1 MFQQGQVFRVR
12 TRGSNESQR
21 WAYRYRVGGRGS
33 KRVQRGGFKSEQAAI
48 EALERALE
56 RLQRERGLVE
66 APPLRELVDVYLA
79 QHDGE
84 PETVEKLRW
93 LLGKAVGTFGHRRIS
108 HLRPA
113 EIAAWRMTIPAG
125 HRFEATQALRQVLAR
140 AVSWG
145 LIDVNPAKQGIDNP
159 QRRRTEKWP
168 FESWDELEALATEL
182 GPRYGPLVLFAA
194 ATGLRPGE
202 WIALEHR
209 DIDRE
214 AGVLYV
220 RRAYRNG
227 RIKWPK
233 TEASVR
239 AVPLQ
244 TIALAALERLPANGR
259 SPLVFPSPNG
269 GHFDLH
275 NFRNRYW
282 KPAQL
287 AAGITPLRRVY
298 DLRHTFATFALRAGI
313 STFDLSPYM
322 GTSLGMIDRH
332 YGHLARDGRQAAGH
346 VHRRRVQRPR
356 GGRSVDAER
365 AQGERHCGL
374 SRRNREPLG
383 GLEPPTPLCSLASS
397 LIGGNDGVAARQ
409 GH

>member
-1 MFQQGQVFRVR
+1 MFQQGQVFRLR
-12 TRGSNESQR
+12 TRASEGSPR

-33 KRVQRGGFKSEQAAI
+33 KRVQRGGFKSEQAAT

-56 RLQRERGLVE
+56 RLRRERGLIE
-66 APPLRELVDVYLA
+66 APPLRELVEIYLA

-93 LLGKAVGTFGHRRIS
+93 LLAKAVDPFGHRRIS
-108 HLRPA
+108 QLRPA

-140 AVSWG
+140 AVSWR
-145 LIDVNPAKQGIDNP
+145 LIDMNPAKQGVDNP
-159 QRRRTEKWP
+159 QRRRTEKRP
-168 FESWDELEALATEL
+168 FESWAELDALATEL

-214 AGVLYV
+214 ARVVYV

-227 RIKWPK
+227 RVKVPK
-233 TEASVR
+233 TEASIR

-244 TIALAALERLPANGR
+244 AVALAALERLPMNER
-259 SPLVFPSPNG
+259 SPLVFPSPG
-269 GHFDLH
+269 GGYFDLH
-275 NFRNRYW
+275 NFRNRHW

-287 AAGITPLRRVY
+287 AAGIMPLRRVY

-313 STFDLSPYM
+313 STFELSRYM
-322 GTSLGMIDRH
+322 GMSLGMIDRH
-332 YGHLARDGRQAAGH
+332 YGHLARDGREHAIKLLDLFTGVEPD
-346 VHRRRVQRPR
+346 VHA
-356 GGRSVDAER
+356 VDAAWTLSER
-365 AQGERHCGL
+365 LVA
-374 SRRNREPLG
+374 REENAIL
-383 GLEPPTPLCSLASS
+383 
-397 LIGGNDGVAARQ
+397 R
-409 GH
+409 

>member
-1 MFQQGQVFRVR
+1 MFQQGQVFRLR
-12 TRGSNESQR
+12 TLGSDGTPR
-21 WAYRYRVGGRGS
+21 WAYRYRVGGRGL
-33 KRVQRGGFKSEQAAI
+33 KRVQRGGFKSEQAAV

-56 RLQRERGLVE
+56 RLRRERGLVE
-66 APPLRELVDVYLA
+66 APPLRELVEIYLA

-84 PETVEKLRW
+84 PETVAKLHW
-93 LLGKAVGTFGHRRIS
+93 LLAKAVGPFGHRRIS

-113 EIAAWRMTIPAG
+113 DIASWRMTVPAG
-125 HRFEATQALRQVLAR
+125 HRFEVTQALRQVLAR

-145 LIDVNPAKQGIDNP
+145 LIDVNPAKQGVDNP
-159 QRRRTEKWP
+159 QRRRTEKRP
-168 FESWDELEALATEL
+168 FESWAELDALATEL

-209 DIDRE
+209 DIDLDAR
-214 AGVLYV
+214 VVYL

-233 TEASVR
+233 MEASIR

-244 TIALAALERLPANGR
+244 TIAFAALERLPANGR
-259 SPLVFPSPNG
+259 SPLVFPSSTG
-269 GHFDLH
+269 GYFDLH

-298 DLRHTFATFALRAGI
+298 DLRYTFATFALRAGI
-313 STFDLSPYM
+313 STFELSRYM

-332 YGHLARDGRQAAGH
+332 YGHLARDGREHAIRLLDVFIGAEAD
-346 VHRRRVQRPR
+346 VPA
-356 GGRSVDAER
+356 VDAAWTLHER
-365 AQGERHCGL
+365 AVAHGENATTR
-374 SRRNREPLG
+374 
-383 GLEPPTPLCSLASS
+383 
-397 LIGGNDGVAARQ
+397 
-409 GH
+409 

>member
-1 MFQQGQVFRVR
+1 MFQQGQVLRVR
-12 TRGSNESQR
+12 RRGKDGSPH

-56 RLQRERGLVE
+56 RLRRERGLVE
-66 APPLRELVDVYLA
+66 APPLRALVEIYLA

-84 PETVEKLRW
+84 PETVAKLRW
-93 LLGKAVGTFGHRRIS
+93 LLAKAVGSFGHRRIS

-313 STFDLSPYM
+313 STFDLSRYM

-332 YGHLARDGRQAAGH
+332 YGHLARDGREHAIRLLDMFTGAESD
-346 VHRRRVQRPR
+346 VHA
-356 GGRSVDAER
+356 VDAPWTLNE
-365 AQGERHCGL
+365 H
-374 SRRNREPLG
+374 RENATVG
-383 GLEPPTPLCSLASS
+383 
-397 LIGGNDGVAARQ
+397 
-409 GH
+409 

>member
-1 MFQQGQVFRVR
+1 MFQQGQVFRLR
-12 TRGSNESQR
+12 TRASDRSPR
-21 WAYRYRVGGRGS
+21 WAYRYRVGGLGS
-33 KRVQRGGFKSEQAAI
+33 KRVQRGGFKSEQAAT

-56 RLQRERGLVE
+56 RLRRERSLIE
-66 APPLRELVDVYLA
+66 APPLRELVEIYLA

-93 LLGKAVGTFGHRRIS
+93 LLAKAVDPFGHRRIS

-140 AVSWG
+140 AVSWR
-145 LIDVNPAKQGIDNP
+145 LIDVNPAKQGVDNP
-159 QRRRTEKWP
+159 QRRRTEKRP
-168 FESWDELEALATEL
+168 FESWAELDALATEL

-202 WIALEHR
+202 WTALEHR
-209 DIDRE
+209 DIDRD
-214 AGVLYV
+214 ARAVYV

-227 RIKWPK
+227 RVKVPK
-233 TEASVR
+233 TEASIR

-244 TIALAALERLPANGR
+244 AVALAALERLPADGR

-269 GHFDLH
+269 GYFDLH

-287 AAGITPLRRVY
+287 AAGITPLRRIY

-313 STFDLSPYM
+313 STFELSRYM

-332 YGHLARDGRQAAGH
+332 YGHLARDGCEHAIRLLDLFIRAEPD
-346 VHRRRVQRPR
+346 VH
-356 GGRSVDAER
+356 GVDA
-365 AQGERHCGL
+365 AWTL
-374 SRRNREPLG
+374 SDR
-383 GLEPPTPLCSLASS
+383 
-397 LIGGNDGVAARQ
+397 GVAVVENATSR
-409 GH
+409 

>member
-1 MFQQGQVFRVR
+1 MFQQGQVLGLR
-12 TRGSNESQR
+12 TRGSDGSPR

-66 APPLRELVDVYLA
+66 APPLRELVKIYLA
-79 QHDGE
+79 QHNGE

-108 HLRPA
+108 QLRPA

-140 AVSWG
+140 AVSRG
-145 LIDVNPAKQGIDNP
+145 LIDVNTAKQGVDNP
-159 QRRRTEKWP
+159 QRRRTEKRP
-168 FESWDELEALATEL
+168 FESWNELDALATEL

-209 DIDRE
+209 DVDRD
-214 AGVLYV
+214 ARVLYV

-227 RIKWPK
+227 RVKCPK

-244 TIALAALERLPANGR
+244 TIALAALERLSANGR

-269 GHFDLH
+269 GYFDLH

-287 AAGITPLRRVY
+287 AAGIMPLRRIY

-313 STFDLSPYM
+313 STFELSRYM

-332 YGHLARDGRQAAGH
+332 YGHLARDGREHAIEVLDRFGGVEPD
-346 VHRRRVQRPR
+346 VHA
-356 GGRSVDAER
+356 VDAAWTLTER
-365 AQGERHCGL
+365 DVAHEE
-374 SRRNREPLG
+374 NRLG
-383 GLEPPTPLCSLASS
+383 SS
-397 LIGGNDGVAARQ
+397 LYRLLAGGQ
-409 GH
+409 G